1 MTDFEVVVLAAGDG
15 KRMRSALP
23 KLLHEVA
30 GRPILAWVIEAARA
44 LAPAAIHV
52 VYRGDAVRS
61 GLEAALGG
69 AGSRAGGG
77 ALPLRWVE
85 QPEPLGTGHAVA
97 QALPAVADGRAVL
110 VLNGDGPD
118 LEPASLGLL
127 RSAIGPGRLALL
139 TAELARPDGYGRVRR
154 DAGGR
159 VAGIVEERDASP
171 AERAIREVNTGV
183 MAAPVEALRRWV
195 AALSSDNAQG
205 EYYLTD
211 IVAMAVGDGFI
222 VEPVTL
228 ASPGK
233 VLGVNDRIELEATE
247 RHLQRRRAEA
257 LMRGGVTLRDAS
269 RIDIRGEVDA
279 APDVAIDVGVI
290 LEGRVRLGPGA
301 LIGPYVLL
309 RDADIG
315 PGAEVR
321 AHSVVEGARVAAGA
335 VVGPFARLR
344 PGTQVGEDA
353 RVGNFVEVKAS
364 RIGAGSK
371 ASHLAYVGD
380 TEVGRDVN
388 IGAGTI
394 TCNYDGV
401 EKHRTTIEDGAFIGS
416 GVELVAPVT
425 VGKGAT
431 VGAGSTLTRDAPP
444 GQLTIARS
452 RQTSIARWKR
462 RFRGGVQ
469 GKGKGEDRG

>member
-1 MTDFEVVVLAAGDG
+1 MMELEVVVLAAGDG
-15 KRMRSALP
+15 RRMRSALP
-23 KLLHEVA
+23 KVLHEVA
-30 GRPILAWVIEAARA
+30 GRPILAWVVGAARA
-44 LAPAAIHV
+44 LAPAAVHV
-52 VYRGDAVRS
+52 VHRGGAVRS

-69 AGSRAGGG
+69 GRGSPDGGG
-77 ALPLRWVE
+77 APPLRWVE

-97 QALPAVADGRAVL
+97 KALPGVAEGRAVL

-118 LEPASLGLL
+118 LDLESLRRL
-127 RSAIGPGRLALL
+127 RSAAAPDRLVLL
-139 TAELARPDGYGRVRR
+139 TAELARPGGYGRVRR

-159 VAGIVEERDASP
+159 VSGIVEERDASP
-171 AERAIREVNTGV
+171 VERALREVNTGV

-195 AALSSDNAQG
+195 AALSSDNVQG

-211 IVAMAVGDGFI
+211 IVAMAVAEGFVVVP
-222 VEPVTL
+222 VEL
-228 ASPGK
+228 ANSGE
-233 VLGVNDRIELEATE
+233 VLGINDRVELEATE
-247 RHLQRRRAEA
+247 RRLQRRRAEE

-269 RIDIRGEVDA
+269 RIDIRGSVDA
-279 APDVAIDVGVI
+279 GEDVSIDVGVV
-290 LEGRVRLGPGA
+290 LEGRVRLGRGA
-301 LIGPYVLL
+301 VIGPYALL

-315 PGAEVR
+315 AGAEVR
-321 AHSVVEGARVAAGA
+321 AHCVVEGARVAAGA
-335 VVGPFARLR
+335 TVGPFARLR
-344 PGTQVGEDA
+344 PGTEVGEGA

-380 TEVGRDVN
+380 AEVGRDVN

-431 VGAGSTLTRDAPP
+431 VGAGSTLTRDAPA

-462 RFRGGVQ
+462 RFGG
-469 GKGKGEDRG
+469 GG